1 MINQTK
7 QLNTDWKNFWLEHS
21 KTICDIESKIFD
33 ENYNMLSNNKVF
45 PKQEDI
51 FRAFNYFNVNE
62 TKVVILGQD
71 CYHGIDQANGL
82 CFSVNNGMKIPPSL
96 RNILKEM
103 RNDLNI
109 ERYSTDFTDIAEQG
123 VLFLNSALTV
133 KQKTPLSHMHLW
145 MELTD
150 KVIEHISN
158 TCENVIFVL
167 WGGYAKSKKRY
178 VDQKNHNILEA
189 THPSPLSANRG
200 GFFGCKHFSKINEL
214 LEKNG
219 MSKIKFDDN

>member
-1 MINQTK
+1 
-7 QLNTDWKNFWLEHS
+7 
-21 KTICDIESKIFD
+21 
-33 ENYNMLSNNKVF
+33 
-45 PKQEDI
+45 
-51 FRAFNYFNVNE
+51 
-62 TKVVILGQD
+62 
-71 CYHGIDQANGL
+71 
-82 CFSVNNGMKIPPSL
+82 
-96 RNILKEM
+96 
-103 RNDLNI
+103 
-109 ERYSTDFTDIAEQG
+109 
-123 VLFLNSALTV
+123 
-133 KQKTPLSHMHLW
+133 MHLW

-158 TCENVIFVL
+158 ICENVIFVL

-219 MSKIKFDDN
+219 LSKIKFDDN